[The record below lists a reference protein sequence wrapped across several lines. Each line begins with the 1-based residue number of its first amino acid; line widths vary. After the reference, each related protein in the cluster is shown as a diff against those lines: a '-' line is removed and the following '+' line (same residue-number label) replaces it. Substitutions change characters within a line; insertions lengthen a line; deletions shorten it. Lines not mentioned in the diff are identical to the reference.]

1 MAINSSTTAL
11 LHNLFSGTN
20 EENPL
25 KVICLKLIK
34 NTSFKYIL
42 SVSRPRIQ
50 SQRCRLYGLIEN
62 GFVLRALPASMSQTG
77 HNLVL
82 IIITE

>member
-25 KVICLKLIK
+25 KLICLKFIK
-34 NTSFKYIL
+34 NTSFNYIPPYL
-42 SVSRPRIQ
+42 VRI
-50 SQRCRLYGLIEN
+50 SATN
-62 GFVLRALPASMSQTG
+62 S
-77 HNLVL
+77 
-82 IIITE
+82 ITEVSTLWAN